1 MKTTYQYKFYLDT
14 NQKLELND
22 WLRISRYWY
31 NRQLGERFTWWQN
44 NHLQL
49 QAFPQWKEIFP
60 RLFGNRPNYY
70 NQKLQLPVIKQDLV
84 RVMHSGELLDFIR
97 VD

>member
-31 NRQLGERFTWWQN
+31 NRQLGERFSWWQD

-49 QAFPQWKEIFP
+49 PKKGRGQEAEGRRNKIYFLPSATGFKAPKFIYEKNKKIFF
-60 RLFGNRPNYY
+60 R
-70 NQKLQLPVIKQDLV
+70 DT
-84 RVMHSGELLDFIR
+84 
-97 VD
+97 